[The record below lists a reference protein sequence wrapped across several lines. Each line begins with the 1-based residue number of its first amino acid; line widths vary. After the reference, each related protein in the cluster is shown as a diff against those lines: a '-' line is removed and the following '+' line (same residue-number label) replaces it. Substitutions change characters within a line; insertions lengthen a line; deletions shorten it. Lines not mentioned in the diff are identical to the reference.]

1 MYYWGMT
8 WPAFY
13 EWAFQRIQT
22 GCVLRRRD
30 CDALSPFYNKP
41 SVSTEVVIQYISQYC
56 CKKMSVAEFILLRCN
71 KLFVFVYESV
81 PNIFGFLIKM
91 LRQLQLTPETFKLSS
106 SSLSYQSVKNW
117 CLETNTEKYWGR
129 AYVGSQVFKYLD

>member
-1 MYYWGMT
+1 
-8 WPAFY
+8 
-13 EWAFQRIQT
+13 
-22 GCVLRRRD
+22 
-30 CDALSPFYNKP
+30 
-41 SVSTEVVIQYISQYC
+41 
-56 CKKMSVAEFILLRCN
+56 MSVAEFILLPCN

-117 CLETNTEKYWGR
+117 CLETNTEKY
-129 AYVGSQVFKYLD
+129 